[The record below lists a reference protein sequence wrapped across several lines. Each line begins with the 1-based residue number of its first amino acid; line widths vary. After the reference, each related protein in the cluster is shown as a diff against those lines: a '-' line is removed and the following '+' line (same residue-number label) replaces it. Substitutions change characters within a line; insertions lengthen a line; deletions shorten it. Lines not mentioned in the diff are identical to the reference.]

1 MAAST
6 AKKNSPPG
14 DYPVTL
20 SGGLDNNY
28 TFDFGSARTLTIVG
42 YGGAYEVLLLDPDT
56 GHPVGKL
63 ELTISRT
70 TAAYTG
76 RLTLARETAVI
87 KLKGRLELDF
97 DANAVSELTVA
108 LRATKLLS
116 ARAYGLFLQLQ
127 PDALY
132 AQVLLDD
139 AFLAD
144 GTGPALHV
152 LPARTTA
159 PWIGAHTVV
168 FGTPVS
174 YAFGVPFPTG
184 AGHATATIARTGNL
198 SLKGRL
204 ADGTAL
210 TAVLKPDPAGAYRL
224 FARPYG
230 ARPFS
235 QLTGAL
241 ALQPHPTLADRF
253 LIPAGEGLLFWTK
266 AGVAKDKA
274 YRTGFGPLDVPVT
287 LDPWLP
293 PTKATRTT
301 PSITL
306 AGRLGL
312 APDPVT
318 GLAPFGLD
326 YLAVADAPL
335 TTDQI
340 DALPAALDLAATGK
354 PVPPSPN
361 PAKFSLK
368 LNAKTGAL
376 SGAFVL
382 TDVVPAPTAR
392 NPAATKTLT
401 RRVGVSGTLRQPP
414 PSEPDGPVGQG
425 YFLLP
430 PLVTGGEQVS
440 GEFRLLVP

>member
-1 MAAST
+1 MLDASSTSGLPVSFELVSGSATIDGILVTADGPGTIAIRAIQPGDDTHLPASPVIQTFLATAVPADPEPNPNDPGQPKENQTIELILPPGVTYGDTDLFLSPSSTSGLPVTLTVVSGPAVIDGDFLALTGGMGVVLRAEQAGDASFHPAPTITRSLTVAKAPLLVTLDEDAVRLVGAANPVFTPSFLGFVGNDGVADLDRLPVAAST

-144 GTGPALHV
+144 VGAYPMAGTG
-152 LPARTTA
+152 
-159 PWIGAHTVV
+159 
-168 FGTPVS
+168 
-174 YAFGVPFPTG
+174 
-184 AGHATATIARTGNL
+184 
-198 SLKGRL
+198 
-204 ADGTAL
+204 L
-210 TAVLKPDPAGAYRL
+210 TANTVNHMPGPYRVPHYRARGESVVTTTMWNAAYR
-224 FARPYG
+224 A
-230 ARPFS
+230 
-235 QLTGAL
+235 
-241 ALQPHPTLADRF
+241 
-253 LIPAGEGLLFWTK
+253 
-266 AGVAKDKA
+266 
-274 YRTGFGPLDVPVT
+274 
-287 LDPWLP
+287 
-293 PTKATRTT
+293 
-301 PSITL
+301 
-306 AGRLGL
+306 AGR
-312 APDPVT
+312 PE
-318 GLAPFGLD
+318 
-326 YLAVADAPL
+326 
-335 TTDQI
+335 
-340 DALPAALDLAATGK
+340 
-354 PVPPSPN
+354 
-361 PAKFSLK
+361 
-368 LNAKTGAL
+368 
-376 SGAFVL
+376 
-382 TDVVPAPTAR
+382 AR
-392 NPAATKTLT
+392 
-401 RRVGVSGTLRQPP
+401 
-414 PSEPDGPVGQG
+414 
-425 YFLLP
+425 
-430 PLVTGGEQVS
+430 
-440 GEFRLLVP
+440 